1 MSLKI
6 LDICFAFLILLLGVY
21 IVQTSLGYG
30 YLFRNVPGPG
40 YFPFWTGVLLIAFSV
55 VNIFRCFLINEFSGK
70 KIGGSELIQVI
81 LLLFSV
87 VAFIYLSTRFGM
99 MLSTFIFI
107 LLTGYILNYQLWPV
121 KFFAKIIII
130 AIATTLIITFIF
142 RNLLSV
148 PIL

>member
-21 IVQTSLGYG
+21 IVQTSLSYG

-40 YFPFWTGVLLIAFSV
+40 YFPFWTGVLLITFSV

-70 KIGGSELIQVI
+70 KIGGSELIQVV
-81 LLLFSV
+81 LLLLSV
-87 VAFIYLSTRFGM
+87 VSFIYLSTRFGM

-107 LLTGYILNYQLWPV
+107 LITGYILNYQIWPI
-121 KFFAKIIII
+121 KFIAKIIII
-130 AIATTLIITFIF
+130 AIATTLITTFIF